1 MSVFSTVI
9 MRGAVLFIFF
19 ITLFGIN
26 RLSGQTP
33 VSFTGNDIRS
43 FALKSYT
50 THDGLPS
57 ENVTCALKDSRGY
70 MWIGTDNGLCRF
82 DGYSFQNLVNIPG
95 NTASISSNYINALAE
110 DKNGKIWVGT
120 MDGLNVFDPNTEKF
134 ERFYHSDKVKQSLS
148 NNKIFS
154 ILCDK
159 EGTIWIGTDDGFDQF
174 VAASHSFLIYKP
186 NTHGKFSIKGK
197 SVNAIVED
205 NKSNLWL
212 GNWNGGL
219 NKFDKVNKHFANY
232 PQAGSV
238 QAKSPNDIWSLFYD
252 TKKDCIWVGTY
263 WSGLFCFD
271 PNSLRYRRFS
281 SHDNINIGA
290 FCIEQANDSS
300 LVVGSNAGFYFVNKE
315 NGQWHKIGDAN
326 STADSYVY
334 NDGAGIMW
342 LCGKDALTKVDF
354 TQYKFHFIP
363 LSIMPREAKSML
375 LQGNMLWLATNDGL
389 YQFDLIE
396 KKSRLFRHSTD
407 PASISSNQ
415 IGKIYLDHE
424 GVLWAATENGFDKFD
439 SRTNSFIHHFH
450 HSALSNFFNEDVF
463 RDILEVNPHE
473 YWLATDAGLKIY
485 NEDKKQFK
493 HYYNDD
499 RNPNSIASN
508 HIYNLLKDHKGSVW
522 IGTSGN
528 GVDRFDP
535 KTGIFHHYTYN
546 DKITGCLSNN
556 IVHCVFEDSKKN
568 IWICTADGLD
578 KYVPAS
584 DSFIVY
590 SRKNGFASN
599 VFNNLIEDSLGDLW
613 INSAT
618 GISKFTPATL
628 AVTNFDEGDGVF
640 SHSLIYQS
648 SGGQMYL
655 GGNSGVV
662 VFDPSKIKWNNK
674 IPRIYFSDF
683 QVFNKSVIPGANS
696 QLKKPISLADT
707 AVLEYDQNV
716 FSIEF
721 VTLNYTHSEKNLYKY
736 KLEGFDEKWNF
747 NNNQRKVTYTNLNP
761 GTYTFKVIASNNDG
775 IWNTNP
781 KSLVII
787 INPPWYRTWW
797 AYTLYTIFVGGLIYL
812 YLLYRDR
819 QAKLKYEIQI
829 AHYESEKEKE
839 LSERKLA
846 FFTNI
851 SHEFRTPLTLIINP
865 IKEILYAPGKNVD
878 TSNLTIVYRNARRL
892 LGLVDQLLLFKKAES
907 ESDQLRISSVN
918 LIDLCKEVYLC
929 FVHEAKRK
937 KIQLEFTASAD
948 CLNIYIDREKTEI
961 VLFNLL
967 SNAMKFTPDRGKISV
982 RVEETEGSVIMLV
995 EDTGC
1000 GIPAEVG
1007 DKLFSRFYQVSDLA
1021 ATSTGGFGLGL
1032 YLVKN
1037 FVERQAGIV
1046 SYRSEIGKGTSFMI
1060 TLQKG
1065 KSHFK
1070 DQVIMEQPTSTS
1082 EFLKELIDA
1091 ETTANDIVSTEN
1103 PGEDQ
1108 SLSELKTLLIIDDH
1122 EDMREYLR
1130 QLFKLDYHVLSASN
1144 GEDGLKIINDQWP
1157 DIVICDVMM
1166 QGMTGIEVCT
1176 AIKENMKT
1184 SHVPVILLTASAS
1197 NEIKLKGIEGGADDY
1212 IGKPFDKDILK
1223 ARVSGLLKSRNT
1235 LQQYFY
1241 NEITLNN
1248 NPHCVSIEYKAFLD
1262 SCIKIVEE
1270 HITDPDFNLQSLAAE
1285 LSLSYSSIYK
1295 KIKMISGQ
1303 PANSFIRSIRLRK
1316 AAQLFV
1322 HTDLNIL
1329 ETAYAVGIKDIKYF
1343 REQFKKLFDSKPSE
1357 YIKKYRKN
1365 FKNPIVG
1372 QMADRR

>member
-1 MSVFSTVI
+1 MYK
-9 MRGAVLFIFF
+9 AVLFFL
-19 ITLFGIN
+19 TNLLFVAGLNAQISTN
-26 RLSGQTP
+26 FST
-33 VSFTGNDIRS
+33 NDVRN

-57 ENVTCALKDSRGY
+57 ENVTVALKDSRGY
-70 MWIGTDNGLCRF
+70 MWIGTDNGLCKF
-82 DGYSFQNLVNIPG
+82 DGYTFESLVNIPG
-95 NTASISSNYINALAE
+95 NTASISSNFISALAE

-120 MDGLNVFDPNTEKF
+120 MDGLNVLDPNTEKF
-134 ERFYHSDKVKQSLS
+134 ERFYHSDKINESVS

-154 ILCDK
+154 IFCDR
-159 EGTIWIGTDDGFDQF
+159 EGTIWIGTDDGFNQYM
-174 VAASHSFLIYKP
+174 ANKQSFISYKP
-186 NTHGKFSIKGK
+186 NPDDRFSIRGK

-205 NKSNLWL
+205 DKKNLWL

-219 NKFDKVNKHFANY
+219 NKFDKISKHFSNY
-232 PQAGSV
+232 PQTES
-238 QAKSPNDIWSLFYD
+238 QLKKSPNDIWSLFYD
-252 TKKDCIWVGTY
+252 QKNGCIWVGTY
-263 WSGLFCFD
+263 WSGLFCFN
-271 PNSLRYRRFS
+271 PKNQQYIRFS

-290 FCIEQANDSS
+290 FSIDKANDST
-300 LVVGSNAGFYFVNKE
+300 LVVGSNGGFYFINKG
-315 NGQWHKIGDAN
+315 NGQWRKIGNVN
-326 STADSYVY
+326 STADGYVY

-363 LSIMPREAKSML
+363 LSIAPREAKSML
-375 LQGNMLWLATNDGL
+375 LQGNMLWLATNEGL
-389 YQFDLIE
+389 YKFDLL
-396 KKSRLFRHSTD
+396 KRTTRLFQHTND
-407 PASISSNQ
+407 PSSISSNQ
-415 IGKIYLDHE
+415 VGKIYLDNS

-439 SRTNSFIHHFH
+439 SRNNRFIHHFH

-463 RDILEVNPHE
+463 RDILEVSPHK

-485 NEDKKQFK
+485 NEETQQFK

-508 HIYNLLKDHKGSVW
+508 HIYNLLKDSKGNVW

-535 KTGIFHHYTYN
+535 KTGIFHHYTYD
-546 DKITGCLSNN
+546 DKIASSLSNN

-568 IWICTADGLD
+568 IWICTADGLN
-578 KYVPAS
+578 KYVQES
-584 DSFIVY
+584 DSFVVY
-590 SRKNGFASN
+590 SRKNGFSSN
-599 VFNNLIEDSLGDLW
+599 VFSNVVEDESGNLW

-618 GISKFTPATL
+618 GVSKFTPQTL
-628 AVTNFDEGDGVF
+628 AITNFDEGDGVF
-640 SHSLIYQS
+640 SHSLIYKS
-648 SGGQMYL
+648 ADGQIYL

-662 VFDPSKIKWNNK
+662 VFDPSKIKLNDK
-674 IPRIYFSDF
+674 IPQIYFTDF
-683 QVFNKSVIPGANS
+683 QVFNKSVKPGADS
-696 QLKKPISLADT
+696 PLKRPVGAADT
-707 AVLEYDQNV
+707 AFLNYDQNV

-721 VTLNYTHSEKNLYKY
+721 VSLNYTHSEKNVYRY

-747 NNNQRKVTYTNLNP
+747 NGNQRRVTYTNLNP

-775 IWNTNP
+775 IWNRTP
-781 KSLVII
+781 KSLII
-787 INPPWYRTWW
+787 IISPPWYRTWW
-797 AYTLYTIFVGGLIYL
+797 AYTIYVIFIGGIVYL

-839 LSERKLA
+839 LNERKLA

-865 IKEILYAPGKNVD
+865 IKELLYNEKKAVD

-907 ESDQLRISSVN
+907 ESDQLRISNVN
-918 LIDLCKEVYLC
+918 ITDLCKEVYLC

-937 KIQLEFTASAD
+937 QIHLEFELSTD

-967 SNAMKFTPDRGKISV
+967 SNAMKFTPKLGKI
-982 RVEETEGSVIMLV
+982 RVCAEESEQAVSIIV

-1000 GIPAEVG
+1000 GIPPEVG
-1007 DKLFSRFYQVSDLA
+1007 DKLFSRFYQLSDLA
-1021 ATSTGGFGLGL
+1021 STSNGGFGLGL

-1046 SYRSEIGKGTSFMI
+1046 EYHSQAGKGTAFTI
-1060 TLQKG
+1060 TFKKG
-1065 KSHFK
+1065 KAHLK
-1070 DQVIMEQPTSTS
+1070 DQIISEQPTTAS
-1082 EFLKELIDA
+1082 EFLKELIDS
-1091 ETTANDIVSTEN
+1091 ETTANDIVPAAD
-1103 PGEDQ
+1103 PGEEV
-1108 SLSELKTLLIIDDH
+1108 SVSELKTLLIIDDH

-1130 QLFKLDYHVLSASN
+1130 QIFKLEYNVLVAPN
-1144 GEDGLKIINDQWP
+1144 GEDGIKIVNEQWP

-1166 QGMTGIEVCT
+1166 QGMTGIEVCAAT
-1176 AIKENMKT
+1176 KGNMTT
-1184 SHVPVILLTASAS
+1184 SHIPVILLTASAS
-1197 NEIKLKGIEGGADDY
+1197 NEIKLKGIERGADDY

-1248 NPHCVSIEYKAFLD
+1248 NPHTISIEYKRFLD
-1262 SCIKIVEE
+1262 SCIRIVEE
-1270 HITDPDFNLQSLAAE
+1270 HITDPDFNLQSLASE
-1285 LSLSYSSIYK
+1285 LNMSYSGIYK

-1303 PANSFIRSIRLRK
+1303 PANSFIRVIRLRK

-1322 HTDLNIL
+1322 HSDLNIL

-1343 REQFKKLFDSKPSE
+1343 REQFKKVFDLKPSE
-1357 YIKKYRKN
+1357 YIKKFRKN
-1365 FKNPIVG
+1365 FKNAMVYQG
-1372 QMADRR
+1372 AERK

>member
-1 MSVFSTVI
+1 MYK
-9 MRGAVLFIFF
+9 AVLFF
-19 ITLFGIN
+19 LIN
-26 RLSGQTP
+26 LLCVIVVNAQVPETFST
-33 VSFTGNDIRS
+33 NDVRN

-57 ENVTCALKDSRGY
+57 ENVTVALKDKRGY
-70 MWIGTDNGLCRF
+70 MWIGTDNGLCKF
-82 DGYSFQNLVNIPG
+82 DGYAFESLVNIPG
-95 NTASISSNYINALAE
+95 NTASISSNFITALAE

-120 MDGLNVFDPNTEKF
+120 MDGLNVLDPNTEKF
-134 ERFYHSDKVKQSLS
+134 ERFYHNDKIKQSLS

-154 ILCDK
+154 IFCDK
-159 EGTIWIGTDDGFDQF
+159 EGTIWIGTDDGFNQYVANKRFF
-174 VAASHSFLIYKP
+174 VSYKP
-186 NTHGKFSIKGK
+186 NPNDRFSIKGK

-205 NKSNLWL
+205 DKKNLWL

-219 NKFDKVNKHFANY
+219 NKFDKVSRHFSNY
-232 PQAGSV
+232 PQTESKLK
-238 QAKSPNDIWSLFYD
+238 KSPNDIWSLFYD
-252 TKKDCIWVGTY
+252 RKNGCIWVGTY
-263 WSGLFCFD
+263 WSGLFCFN
-271 PNSLRYRRFS
+271 PQSQQYTRFS
-281 SHDNINIGA
+281 SHDNINVGA
-290 FCIEQANDSS
+290 FSIDKANDST
-300 LVVGSNAGFYFVNKE
+300 LVVGSNGGFYFINKA
-315 NGQWHKIGDAN
+315 NGQWRKIGNVN
-326 STADSYVY
+326 STADGYIY

-354 TQYKFHFIP
+354 TQYKFRFIP
-363 LSIMPREAKSML
+363 LSIAPREAKSML
-375 LQGNMLWLATNDGL
+375 LQGNMLWLATNEGL
-389 YQFDLIE
+389 YSFDLQ
-396 KKSRLFRHSTD
+396 KKTTKLFQHTND
-407 PASISSNQ
+407 PSSISSNQ
-415 IGKIYLDHE
+415 VGKIYLDNE

-439 SRTNSFIHHFH
+439 SSSNRFIHHFH

-463 RDILEVNPHE
+463 RDILEVSPHE

-485 NEDKKQFK
+485 NEETQQFK

-499 RNPNSIASN
+499 KNPNSIASN
-508 HIYNLLKDHKGSVW
+508 HIYNLLKDSKGNVW
-522 IGTSGN
+522 VGTSGN

-535 KTGIFHHYTYN
+535 KTAVFHHYTYN
-546 DKITGCLSNN
+546 DKIASSLSNN

-568 IWICTADGLD
+568 IWICTADGLN
-578 KYVPAS
+578 KYVQGS
-584 DSFIVY
+584 DSFITY

-599 VFNNLIEDSLGDLW
+599 VFSNVVEDDQGNLW

-618 GISKFTPATL
+618 GVSKFTPQTL

-640 SHSLIYQS
+640 SHSLIYRS
-648 SGGQMYL
+648 ADGQIYL

-662 VFDPSKIKWNNK
+662 VFDPSKIKLNDK
-674 IPRIYFSDF
+674 IPQVYFTDF
-683 QVFNKSVIPGANS
+683 QVFNKSVKPGADS
-696 QLKKPISLADT
+696 PLKRPVGTADT
-707 AVLEYDQNV
+707 AFLNYDQNV

-721 VTLNYTHSEKNLYKY
+721 VSLNYTHSEKNSYKY

-747 NNNQRKVTYTNLNP
+747 NGNQRRVTYTNLNP

-775 IWNTNP
+775 VWNSMP
-781 KSLVII
+781 KSLII
-787 INPPWYRTWW
+787 IISPPWYRTWW
-797 AYTLYTIFVGGLIYL
+797 AYTVYAIFIGGIVYL

-865 IKEILYAPGKNVD
+865 IKELLYNEKKAMD

-907 ESDQLRISSVN
+907 ESDQLKISNVN
-918 LIDLCKEVYLC
+918 IIDLCKEVYLC

-937 KIQLEFTASAD
+937 HIQLEFTSSTD
-948 CLNIYIDREKTEI
+948 CLNVYIDREKTEI

-967 SNAMKFTPDRGKISV
+967 SNAMKFTPKLGKI
-982 RVEETEGSVIMLV
+982 RIYAEESEQVVSIIV

-1000 GIPAEVG
+1000 GIPPEVS
-1007 DKLFSRFYQVSDLA
+1007 DRLFSRFYQVSDLA
-1021 ATSTGGFGLGL
+1021 STSNGGFGLGL

-1037 FVERQAGIV
+1037 FVERQAGTV
-1046 SYRSEIGKGTSFMI
+1046 AYHSEAGKGTTFTI
-1060 TLQKG
+1060 TLKKG
-1065 KSHFK
+1065 KAHLK
-1070 DQVIMEQPTSTS
+1070 DQIISEQPTTTS
-1082 EFLKELIDA
+1082 EFLQELIDS
-1091 ETTANDIVSTEN
+1091 ETTANDIVSAAD
-1103 PGEDQ
+1103 PGEEI
-1108 SLSELKTLLIIDDH
+1108 SVSELKTLLIIDDH

-1130 QLFKLDYHVLSASN
+1130 QIFKLEYNVLVAPN
-1144 GEDGLKIINDQWP
+1144 GEDGIKIINEQWP
-1157 DIVICDVMM
+1157 DIVISDVMM
-1166 QGMTGIEVCT
+1166 QGMTGIEVCA
-1176 AIKENMKT
+1176 AIKENMTT

-1248 NPHCVSIEYKAFLD
+1248 NPHTISIEYKRFLD
-1262 SCIKIVEE
+1262 SCIRIVEE
-1270 HITDPDFNLQSLAAE
+1270 HITDPDFNLQSLASE
-1285 LSLSYSSIYK
+1285 LNMSYSGIYK

-1303 PANSFIRSIRLRK
+1303 PANSFIRAIRLRK

-1322 HTDLNIL
+1322 HSDLNIL

-1343 REQFKKLFDSKPSE
+1343 REQFKKVFDLKPSE

-1365 FKNPIVG
+1365 FKNAMVNQG
-1372 QMADRR
+1372 AERK

>member
-1 MSVFSTVI
+1 MYK
-9 MRGAVLFIFF
+9 AVLFFLINL
-19 ITLFGIN
+19 LFVTSLN
-26 RLSGQTP
+26 AQ
-33 VSFTGNDIRS
+33 VSTNFSTNDVKN

-57 ENVTCALKDSRGY
+57 ENVTVALKDRRGY
-70 MWIGTDNGLCRF
+70 MWIGTENGLCKF
-82 DGYSFQNLVNIPG
+82 DGYTFESLVNIPG
-95 NTASISSNYINALAE
+95 NTSSISSNFISALAE

-120 MDGLNVFDPNTEKF
+120 MDGLNVLDPNTEKF
-134 ERFYHSDKVKQSLS
+134 ERFYHNDKIKESVS

-154 ILCDK
+154 ILCDRD
-159 EGTIWIGTDDGFDQF
+159 GTIWLGTDDGFNQY
-174 VAASHSFLIYKP
+174 VANKRSFISYKP
-186 NTHGKFSIKGK
+186 NPNNRFSIKGK

-205 NKSNLWL
+205 DKKNLWL

-219 NKFDKVNKHFANY
+219 NKFDKASKHFSNY
-232 PQAGSV
+232 PQTESLLK
-238 QAKSPNDIWSLFYD
+238 KSPNDIWSLLYD
-252 TKKDCIWVGTY
+252 QKNGCIWVGTY
-263 WSGLFCFD
+263 WSGLFCFN
-271 PNSLRYRRFS
+271 PKSQQYTRFS

-290 FCIEQANDSS
+290 FSIDHANDST
-300 LVVGSNAGFYFVNKE
+300 LIVGSNGGFYFINKS
-315 NGQWHKIGDAN
+315 NDQWRKIGDVN
-326 STADSYVY
+326 STADGYVY

-363 LSIMPREAKSML
+363 LSIAPREAKSML
-375 LQGNMLWLATNDGL
+375 LQGNMLWLATNEGL
-389 YQFDLIE
+389 YQFDL
-396 KKSRLFRHSTD
+396 KNKRQRLFQHTNDLS
-407 PASISSNQ
+407 SISSNQ
-415 IGKIYLDHE
+415 VSKIYIDNS

-439 SRTNSFIHHFH
+439 SRNNRFIHHFH

-463 RDILEVNPHE
+463 RDIIEAGPHE

-485 NEDKKQFK
+485 NEEKQQFK

-499 RNPNSIASN
+499 KNPNSIASN
-508 HIYNLLKDHKGSVW
+508 HIYNLLKDAKGNVW

-546 DKITGCLSNN
+546 DKIASSLSNN

-568 IWICTADGLD
+568 IWICTADGLN
-578 KYVPAS
+578 KYIPQS
-584 DSFIVY
+584 DSFVIY

-599 VFNNLIEDSLGDLW
+599 VFSNVVEDGVGNLW

-618 GISKFTPATL
+618 GVSKFTPQTL
-628 AVTNFDEGDGVF
+628 AITNFDEGDGVF
-640 SHSLIYQS
+640 SHSLIYKS
-648 SGGQMYL
+648 ADGQIYL

-662 VFDPSKIKWNNK
+662 VFDPAKIKLNDK
-674 IPRIYFSDF
+674 IPQVYFTDF
-683 QVFNKSVIPGANS
+683 QVFNKSVKPGADS
-696 QLKKPISLADT
+696 PLKKPIGIADT
-707 AVLEYDQNV
+707 AFLNYDQNV
-716 FSIEF
+716 FSVEF
-721 VTLNYTHSEKNLYKY
+721 VSLNYTHSEKNVYRY

-747 NNNQRKVTYTNLNP
+747 NSNQRRVTYTNLNP

-775 IWNTNP
+775 IWNRIP
-781 KSLVII
+781 KSLII
-787 INPPWYRTWW
+787 IISPPWYRTWW
-797 AYTLYTIFVGGLIYL
+797 AYTIYAIFIGGMVYL

-865 IKEILYAPGKNVD
+865 IKELLYNDKKTMD

-907 ESDQLRISSVN
+907 EADQLRISNVN
-918 LIDLCKEVYLC
+918 IIDLCKEVYLC

-937 KIQLEFTASAD
+937 QIHLEFISSTD
-948 CLNIYIDREKTEI
+948 CLNVYIDREKTEI

-967 SNAMKFTPDRGKISV
+967 SNAMKFTPRLGKI
-982 RVEETEGSVIMLV
+982 RVCAEESEQAVSIIV

-1000 GIPAEVG
+1000 GIPQEVG
-1007 DKLFSRFYQVSDLA
+1007 DRLFSRFYQVSDLA
-1021 ATSTGGFGLGL
+1021 ITSSGGFGLGL

-1037 FVERQAGIV
+1037 FVERQAGTV
-1046 SYRSEIGKGTSFMI
+1046 AYHSQAGNGTVFTI
-1060 TLQKG
+1060 TLKKG
-1065 KSHFK
+1065 KAHLK
-1070 DQVIMEQPTSTS
+1070 DQIISEQPTTTS
-1082 EFLKELIDA
+1082 EFLKELIDS
-1091 ETTANDIVSTEN
+1091 ETTANDIVSAADSSEEV
-1103 PGEDQ
+1103 PV
-1108 SLSELKTLLIIDDH
+1108 SELKTLLIIDDH
-1122 EDMREYLR
+1122 EDMREYLS
-1130 QLFKLDYHVLSASN
+1130 QIFKLEYNVLVASN
-1144 GEDGLKIINDQWP
+1144 GEDGIKIINEQWP

-1166 QGMTGIEVCT
+1166 QGMTGIEVCA
-1176 AIKENMKT
+1176 AIKGNMTT

-1248 NPHCVSIEYKAFLD
+1248 NPHTISIEYKRFLD
-1262 SCIKIVEE
+1262 SCIRIVEE
-1270 HITDPDFNLQSLAAE
+1270 HITDPDFNLQSLASE
-1285 LSLSYSSIYK
+1285 LNMSYSGIYK

-1303 PANSFIRSIRLRK
+1303 PANSFIRAIRLRK

-1322 HTDLNIL
+1322 HSDLNIL

-1343 REQFKKLFDSKPSE
+1343 REQFKKVFDLKPSE
-1357 YIKKYRKN
+1357 YIKKFRKN
-1365 FKNPIVG
+1365 FKNAMVNQG
-1372 QMADRR
+1372 AERK